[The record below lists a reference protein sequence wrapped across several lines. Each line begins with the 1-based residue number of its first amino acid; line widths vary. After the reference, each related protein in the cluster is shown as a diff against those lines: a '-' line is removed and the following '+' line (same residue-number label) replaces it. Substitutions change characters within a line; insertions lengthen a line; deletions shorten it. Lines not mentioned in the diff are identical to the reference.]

1 MEAMSQAERQFRKT
15 LSDRLAGKRLE
26 NDYWGC
32 VAVTMDVETECRNLV
47 GDLQ

>member
-1 MEAMSQAERQFRKT
+1 MEAMSQAEWQFRKT

-32 VAVTMDVETECRNLV
+32 VAVTMDS
-47 GDLQ
+47 GDRV